1 MTRRRKRSKLL
12 IIADVLDYLLKEG
25 GSDYATRIATGT
37 GLAYDRLS
45 NLLEELD
52 SRGIVR
58 VRDEDGRKKVEITEK
73 GVKLLE
79 NVRRLWSIIRD
90 FGLDL

>member
-1 MTRRRKRSKLL
+1 MRKKKRSKLL
-12 IIADVLDYLLKEG
+12 IIADVLEYLLREG
-25 GSDYATRIATGT
+25 GEDYATRIATGT

-45 NLLEELD
+45 RLLEELD
-52 SRGIVR
+52 SKGIVK
-58 VRDEDGRKKVEITEK
+58 VRSEDGRKVVEITGK

-79 NVRRLWSIIRD
+79 YIQKLSSVTRD

>member
-1 MTRRRKRSKLL
+1 MRKKKRSKLL
-12 IIADVLDYLLKEG
+12 IIADVLEYLLREG
-25 GSDYATRIATGT
+25 GEDYATRIATGT

-45 NLLEELD
+45 KLLEELD
-52 SRGIVR
+52 SKGIVK
-58 VRDEDGRKKVEITEK
+58 VRSEDGRKVVEITEK

-79 NVRRLWSIIRD
+79 YIQKLSSVIRD